1 VVGLLRGE
9 PLWLEEK
16 AGNMNVI
23 QLLPVIVKAIS
34 VAAALVPTVK
44 ADVAKIRADPDLKS
58 KIRDALKDLEAV
70 AATLENA
77 LEG

>member
-1 VVGLLRGE
+1 
-9 PLWLEEK
+9 
-16 AGNMNVI
+16 MNVI

-44 ADVAKIRADPDLKS
+44 KDVAQIRADPDLRS
-58 KIRDALKDLEAV
+58 KIHDALKDLEDV
-70 AATLENA
+70 AATLEKA